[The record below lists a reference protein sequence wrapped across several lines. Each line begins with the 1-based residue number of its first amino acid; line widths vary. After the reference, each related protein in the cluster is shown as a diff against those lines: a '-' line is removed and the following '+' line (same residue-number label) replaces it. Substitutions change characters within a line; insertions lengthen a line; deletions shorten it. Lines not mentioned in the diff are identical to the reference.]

1 MSLEGESASARIRL
15 RFESISGTREGSG
28 IQMNTANGD
37 VLLKFK
43 ETIVQP

>member
-1 MSLEGESASARIRL
+1 MSLEGESASARVKL

-28 IQMNTANGD
+28 IQINTANGD

-43 ETIVQP
+43 ETTVQP